1 MLRRAIL
8 IICVVGLVAVTLSAT
23 SRTATEP
30 APAMVE
36 SPPST
41 TPSPSPSPSPEPTA
55 PVNDSEAEYLAKM
68 VWGEARGLT
77 TTEQAACVWCVLNRV
92 DAGYGTIIEVVTAK
106 NQFVGYRPGN
116 PVDETIL
123 KLCEDVL
130 LRWEIE
136 AACVGEVGRVL
147 PAEYLY
153 FSGDGRHNYFR
164 DSYTG
169 GNIWSWTL
177 HSPYEN

>member
-1 MLRRAIL
+1 MFRRAIL
-8 IICVVGLVAVTLSAT
+8 ILCTVGLVAVTLSAT

-30 APAMVE
+30 TPEVIEISATAAP
-36 SPPST
+36 SPPL
-41 TPSPSPSPSPEPTA
+41 SPSSEPT
-55 PVNDSEAEYLAKM
+55 VVDDSEAEYLAKM

-116 PVDETIL
+116 PIDETIL
-123 KLCEDVL
+123 NLCEDVL

-169 GNIWSWTL
+169 GNTWGWTL
-177 HSPYEN
+177 YSPYEN